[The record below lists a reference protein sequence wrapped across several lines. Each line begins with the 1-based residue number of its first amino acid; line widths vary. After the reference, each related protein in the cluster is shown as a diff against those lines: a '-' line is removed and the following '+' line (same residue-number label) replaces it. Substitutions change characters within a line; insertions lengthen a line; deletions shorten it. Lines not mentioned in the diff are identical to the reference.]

1 MYIAIAAVITALVL
15 ALCVIRSLATR
26 LNEGLDRVA
35 SLAMTIT
42 AMDKRL
48 VVCEEAADKMKAVT
62 DEDMKA
68 AKEAQETERRL
79 QEGIN
84 SILNYCSQRDER
96 A

>member
-1 MYIAIAAVITALVL
+1 MYIAIAAMIAALIL
-15 ALCVIRSLATR
+15 ALCAIRRLTIR
-26 LNEGLDRVA
+26 LNEEKDRVA
-35 SLAMTIT
+35 SLAIAIT

-48 VVCEEAADKMKAVT
+48 IVCEEAADKMKTAA

-84 SILNYCSQRDER
+84 SILSYSSQRDER